1 MELDTALQW
10 AGNRH
15 NGVLITIRADGR
27 PQSSDISFSVDDGSF
42 LISVTE
48 DRAKA
53 RNLRRDPRAVLHI
66 TDPANWSYLS
76 FDGTAE
82 LSPTAAASDDE
93 TVDRLAP
100 QLVIIVHSWKDQE
113 FINFDGPANAV
124 AERFSTASGLPLK
137 ASVEFAPTP
146 GSLGSYVGRDRGIP
160 VLTIEFRKGSDPE
173 KDWLRI
179 REALLQAFRGD

>member
-93 TVDRLAP
+93 TVDRLAAQYEAVTGGP
-100 QLVIIVHSWKDQE
+100 HPDWDDFRRTMVADHRLMVR
-113 FINFDGPANAV
+113 FIP
-124 AERFSTASGLPLK
+124 
-137 ASVEFAPTP
+137 ASV
-146 GSLGSYVGRDRGIP
+146 VGM
-160 VLTIEFRKGSDPE
+160 VNT
-173 KDWLRI
+173 
-179 REALLQAFRGD
+179 